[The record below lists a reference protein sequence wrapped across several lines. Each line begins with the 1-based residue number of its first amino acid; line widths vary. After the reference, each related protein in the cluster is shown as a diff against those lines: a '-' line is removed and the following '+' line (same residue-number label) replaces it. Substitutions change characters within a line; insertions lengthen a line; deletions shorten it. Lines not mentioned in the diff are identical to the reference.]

1 MSHQWWVLKLLRFG
15 GYSLSV
21 PDHTALLTRAKSEAV
36 ITCDILSA
44 QLMKALFGV
53 LRQAV
58 IRRMPRRLLV
68 DLPDVIN
75 RAKIA
80 KVRH

>member
-1 MSHQWWVLKLLRFG
+1 M
-15 GYSLSV
+15 LSG
-21 PDHTALLTRAKSEAV
+21 D
-36 ITCDILSA
+36 
-44 QLMKALFGV
+44 

-68 DLPDVIN
+68 DLPDVAN

-80 KVRH
+80 EVWYYRLCQGKSKHAIVWSLGSRF